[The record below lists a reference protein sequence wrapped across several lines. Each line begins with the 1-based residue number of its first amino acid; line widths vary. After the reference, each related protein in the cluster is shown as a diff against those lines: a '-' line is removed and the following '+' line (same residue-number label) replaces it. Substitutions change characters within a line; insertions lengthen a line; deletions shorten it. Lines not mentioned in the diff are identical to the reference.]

1 MFSPFGFLLPGW
13 TLYHYTDDLDHILN
27 GWFSLFGI
35 CIYLGVVMVLF
46 EICFYMFLFQCRGL
60 SDSVFGMSVVFAA
73 IVMYDAQVS
82 CSTF

>member
-1 MFSPFGFLLPGW
+1 M
-13 TLYHYTDDLDHILN
+13 DDLDHILN
-27 GWFSLFGI
+27 GWFFLFGI

-46 EICFYMFLFQCRGL
+46 DICFYMCLFQCRGL